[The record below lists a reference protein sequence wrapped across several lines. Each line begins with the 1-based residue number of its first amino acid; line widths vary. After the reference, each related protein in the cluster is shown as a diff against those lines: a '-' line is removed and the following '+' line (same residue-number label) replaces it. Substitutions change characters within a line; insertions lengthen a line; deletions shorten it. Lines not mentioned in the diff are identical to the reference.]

1 MLMFMLMSF
10 PVVLSMGMLMH
21 AEFTCFMLVIMNSG
35 TSFVAVGVV
44 MLMTVGMLMLMVM
57 HMAVNHVA
65 MCMLVLVLVLMRVSM
80 FM

>member
-44 MLMTVGMLMLMVM
+44 MLMTPSKR
-57 HMAVNHVA
+57 
-65 MCMLVLVLVLMRVSM
+65 LVSRNLNSLARIGE
-80 FM
+80 